1 MFVFN
6 WFLATCSNYWL
17 SEWKKRVQAHEC
29 LLKFLVRYKNSICSF
44 WLFCTHTFFM
54 SLGVAITRHFG
65 VSCILCVVGGFWVPE
80 SIHLAALNRY
90 VYFQV
95 LRFRVRVHKDFIC
108 ICLHFISVNVIVVH
122 GLYAWV
128 KRLRRKKNTNVAS
141 WVGHFRTQIYTV
153 IALVNISSKVFSFGQ
168 CFFIS
173 RPIYGSH
180 LFHYL
185 F

>member
-1 MFVFN
+1 MLI
-6 WFLATCSNYWL
+6 LAVLHTHIFHEYWCCFY
-17 SEWKKRVQAHEC
+17 A
-29 LLKFLVRYKNSICSF
+29 SF
-44 WLFCTHTFFM
+44 WCFVYFVCWWCFECPSPFTW
-54 SLGVAITRHFG
+54 RHWI
-65 VSCILCVVGGFWVPE
+65 VT
-80 SIHLAALNRY
+80 
-90 VYFQV
+90 YFQV

-128 KRLRRKKNTNVAS
+128 KRLRRKKKMNTTNVAS

-168 CFFIS
+168 CFFII